1 MFSSLKSCMSPVI
14 KRIKESSKRIRIRRP
29 KQKRLLAYG
38 VDLITSSFTS
48 MEVPNQL
55 KQVFKLIDTNGDGRI
70 SSLEL
75 GEVLLCL
82 GHEKST
88 VTKEAEVMLKEV
100 DCNGDG
106 YIDLDEFMNVVAGGN
121 SSTESKGAD
130 EDIKDAFL
138 VFDSD
143 KNGFISPKELK
154 QVLMSLG
161 YYKCTLSEC
170 SAMIKG
176 VDKDGDGLVN
186 FEEFRSMMNGSR

>member
-1 MFSSLKSCMSPVI
+1 MFSSLKNCISPVT
-14 KRIKESSKRIRIRRP
+14 KRIKETSKRIRRKP
-29 KQKRLLAYG
+29 KQKKLLAYG
-38 VDLITSSFTS
+38 VDLFTSSFTS

-55 KQVFKLIDTNGDGRI
+55 KQVFKLIDTNGDGKI

-106 YIDLDEFMNVVAGGN
+106 FIDLDEFMNVVAGD
-121 SSTESKGAD
+121 SSSKSKGAD
-130 EDIKDAFL
+130 EDLKDAFL

-154 QVLMSLG
+154 QVLRSLG

-186 FEEFRSMMNGSR
+186 FEEFRSMMNGCR

>member
-1 MFSSLKSCMSPVI
+1 MFSSLKNCINPVT
-14 KRIKESSKRIRIRRP
+14 KRIRRKP

-38 VDLITSSFTS
+38 VDLSSFTT

-55 KQVFKLIDTNGDGRI
+55 QQVFKLIDTNGDGKI

-106 YIDLDEFMNVVAGGN
+106 FIDLDEFMSVVAGSGK
-121 SSTESKGAD
+121 SKGAD
-130 EDIKDAFL
+130 EDLKDAFL

-143 KNGFISPKELK
+143 KNGFISAKELK
-154 QVLMSLG
+154 HVLRSLG
-161 YYKCTLSEC
+161 YSKCTLREC
-170 SAMIKG
+170 SLMIKG

-186 FEEFRSMMNGSR
+186 FEEFRSMMNG

>member
-1 MFSSLKSCMSPVI
+1 MFSSLKNCISPVT
-14 KRIKESSKRIRIRRP
+14 KKIKETSKRIRRRS
-29 KQKRLLAYG
+29 KQKKLLAYG
-38 VDLITSSFTS
+38 VDLFTSPFTS

-55 KQVFKLIDTNGDGRI
+55 KQVFKLIDTNGDGKI

-106 YIDLDEFMNVVAGGN
+106 FIDLDEFMNVVAGD
-121 SSTESKGAD
+121 SSSKSKGAD
-130 EDIKDAFL
+130 EDLKDAFL
-138 VFDSD
+138 VFDAD

-154 QVLMSLG
+154 QVLRSLG

-186 FEEFRSMMNGSR
+186 FEEFRSMMNGCRS

>member
-1 MFSSLKSCMSPVI
+1 MFSSLKSCISPVT
-14 KRIKESSKRIRIRRP
+14 KRIKESSKRIRRRP

-55 KQVFKLIDTNGDGRI
+55 KQVFKLIDTNGDGKI

-106 YIDLDEFMNVVAGGN
+106 YIDLNEFMNVVTGN
-121 SSTESKGAD
+121 SSSESKGAD
-130 EDIKDAFL
+130 EDLKDAFL

-161 YYKCTLSEC
+161 YYKCTISEC

-186 FEEFRSMMNGSR
+186 FEEFRSMMNGCR

>member
-1 MFSSLKSCMSPVI
+1 MFSSLKNCISHVT
-14 KRIKESSKRIRIRRP
+14 KRIKETAKRIRRRP
-29 KQKRLLAYG
+29 KQKKLLAYG
-38 VDLITSSFTS
+38 VDLFTSSFTS

-55 KQVFKLIDTNGDGRI
+55 KQVFKLIDTNGDGKI

-106 YIDLDEFMNVVAGGN
+106 FIDLDEFMNVVAGD
-121 SSTESKGAD
+121 SSKSKGAD
-130 EDIKDAFL
+130 EDLKDAFL

-154 QVLMSLG
+154 QVLRSLG

-186 FEEFRSMMNGSR
+186 FEEFRSMMNGCR

>member
-1 MFSSLKSCMSPVI
+1 MFSSLKNCISPVT
-14 KRIKESSKRIRIRRP
+14 KRIKETSKSIRRRP
-29 KQKRLLAYG
+29 KQKKLLAYG
-38 VDLITSSFTS
+38 VDLFTSSFTS

-55 KQVFKLIDTNGDGRI
+55 KQVFKLIDTNGDGKI

-88 VTKEAEVMLKEV
+88 VTKEAEVILKEV

-106 YIDLDEFMNVVAGGN
+106 FIDLDEFMNVVAGD
-121 SSTESKGAD
+121 SSSKSKGAD
-130 EDIKDAFL
+130 EDLKDAFL
-138 VFDSD
+138 VFDAD

-154 QVLMSLG
+154 QVLRSLG
-161 YYKCTLSEC
+161 YYKCTLGEC

-186 FEEFRSMMNGSR
+186 FEEFRSMMNGCR